1 MTSIRSYLV
10 VTLVAA
16 FSLIT
21 FLAALNGYLSS
32 MREAERLLDTEL
44 AHANDILSMVFVGSR
59 KKEVVRQ
66 QSDDLAFQV
75 WKDDDLVMASSE
87 APGEPLGDL
96 DNGYRY
102 INFSGYRWRSFTRSD
117 AGYTYVVAE
126 RADLRHLVAEKVVL
140 ESVLPLLL
148 WLPVSAVLV
157 WVLVSWGL
165 RPLRELSTQI
175 NQRRS
180 DDLAPLV
187 LQNPPGELVQLID
200 SSNSLLVRLSAAF
213 EREKHFA
220 SHAAHELR
228 TPLSI
233 LKVHLHNIA
242 QEVPKD
248 DPALMHANAGVE
260 RMHHLVEQIL
270 DLNRTN
276 PELMKANFQ
285 IIDLHRVAQRVTAG
299 VWPEFESSGLT
310 LGVEGASAA
319 MPGDAALLETL
330 MHNLLD
336 NARKYTPALGQVRVS
351 VEACDDIVVLKVEDS
366 GPGIP
371 DAVRDRVFERFY
383 RAVDQDAGGYTGSGL
398 GLAIVQHIAQV
409 HAATIYLDDS
419 ELGGL
424 CVRLVFPASKAH
436 A

>member
-1 MTSIRSYLV
+1 MNSIRSYLV
-10 VTLVAA
+10 ITLVAS

-44 AHANDILSMVFVGSR
+44 AHANDILSMAFSGVNEAS
-59 KKEVVRQ
+59 VVSQ
-66 QSDDLAFQV
+66 QSDDFAFQI
-75 WKDDDLVMASSE
+75 WKEGELVLASSR
-87 APGEPLGDL
+87 APTEPMGEFSD
-96 DNGYRY
+96 GYRY
-102 INFSGYRWRSFTRSD
+102 VNFSGYRWRSYTRID
-117 AGYTYVVAE
+117 RQYVYIVSE

-148 WLPVSAVLV
+148 WLPVSAFLV

-175 NQRRS
+175 NQKRS
-180 DDLAPLV
+180 DDLAPLI

-200 SSNSLLVRLSAAF
+200 SSNSLLARLSAAF

-228 TPLSI
+228 TPLSV
-233 LKVHLHNIA
+233 LKVHLHNLA
-242 QEVPKD
+242 QEVPHD
-248 DPALMHANAGVE
+248 DPALLHANAGVE

-276 PELMKANFQ
+276 PELIKANFQ
-285 IIDLHRVAQRVTAG
+285 VVDLHLIAQRVTASA
-299 VWPEFESSGLT
+299 WPDFEQSGLS
-310 LGVEGASAA
+310 LGLEGDAA
-319 MPGDAALLETL
+319 EMPGDVSLLETL
-330 MHNLLD
+330 LYNLLD
-336 NARKYTPALGQVRVS
+336 NARKYTPSPGEVRVS
-351 VEACDDIVVLKVEDS
+351 VESAATSVMLKVEDS
-366 GPGIP
+366 GPGIAA
-371 DAVRDRVFERFY
+371 DKRADVFQRFY
-383 RAVDQDAGGYTGSGL
+383 RVGGNGGDGTTGSGL
-398 GLAIVQHIAQV
+398 GLAIVEHIIQV
-409 HAATIYLDDS
+409 HGAAIHLDES

-424 CVRLVFPASKAH
+424 LVKVVFPAGGAQ